1 MCAQIL
7 NWKHIILGGKRM
19 IKRYLEFVKPYKW
32 LIFGTIIIGILKFGI
47 PLLIPLLIKF
57 VIDDV
62 INNVALTV
70 DDKLMRLFVA
80 MLIAAF
86 IFIIVRPPIEFLRQ
100 YMAQWTSNKILYDI
114 RKKLYDHLQALS
126 AKFYANNKAGEV
138 ISRVI
143 NDVEQTKDF
152 IMTGL
157 MNIWL
162 DCITIIIA
170 LSVIFFLDVQ
180 LTFAAIVILPFY
192 VLTVYFFFGR
202 LRALTRQ
209 RSQKLAE
216 AQGFLHERVNG
227 MAVIKSFAIEDNE
240 AKNFDHRNKNF
251 LNKAFQHT
259 RWNAYSFSAI
269 NTVTDIGPLI
279 VIGYGAYLAITGSVT
294 VGTLAA
300 FVSYLEQLYGP
311 LRRLVSSFTT
321 LTQSF
326 ASMDRVFQL
335 FDEPYDIK
343 NTDYAKP
350 IAIKEGHIEIENVSF
365 RYQPDEKDVLKHLNL
380 DIKHGETVAFVGM
393 SGGGKSTLINLI
405 PRFYDVTKGRISID
419 GHDIKTFD
427 MGSLRRQIGMVQQD
441 NILFSDT
448 VKENILLGRPDA
460 TFEEVVEAAKLAN
473 AHDFIMDL
481 PQGYDTEVGERG
493 VKLSGGQKQ
502 RLSIARIFL
511 NDPPILI
518 LDEATSA
525 LDLESE
531 AIIQEALDT
540 LSHDRTTIIVAHR
553 LSTITHAD
561 KIVVIENGEIVEQ
574 GSHQTLIDKQ
584 GAYERL
590 YSIQNL

>member
-1 MCAQIL
+1 
-7 NWKHIILGGKRM
+7 M
-19 IKRYLEFVKPYKW
+19 IRRYLEFVKPYKW
-32 LIFGTIIIGILKFGI
+32 LIFGTIIVGIIKFGI
-47 PLLIPLLIKF
+47 PLLIPLLIKY

-62 INNVALTV
+62 INNGALSIS
-70 DDKLMRLFVA
+70 DKYTQLMIA
-80 MLIAAF
+80 MGIAAF
-86 IFIIVRPPIEFLRQ
+86 IFVIVRPPIEFLRQ

-126 AKFYANNKAGEV
+126 SKFYANNKAGEV

-152 IMTGL
+152 ILTGL

-162 DCITIIIA
+162 DCITIAIA
-170 LSVIFFLDVQ
+170 LSVMFFLDVK
-180 LTFAAIVILPFY
+180 LTLAAIIVLPFY
-192 VLTVYFFFGR
+192 ILTVYFFFGR
-202 LRALTRQ
+202 LRELTRQ

-216 AQGFLHERVNG
+216 TQGFLHERVNG
-227 MAVIKSFAIEDNE
+227 MAVIKSFAIEENE
-240 AKNFDHRNKNF
+240 AKNFDKRNTNF
-251 LNKAFQHT
+251 LNKAFRHT

-279 VIGYGAYLAITGSVT
+279 VIGYGAYLAISGNVT

-343 NTDYAKP
+343 NLPDAQPYK
-350 IAIKEGHIEIENVSF
+350 IKRGNIGIHNISF
-365 RYQPDEKDVLKHLNL
+365 RYNEDERDVLKNVSL
-380 DIKHGETVAFVGM
+380 DIQHGETVAFVGM
-393 SGGGKSTLINLI
+393 SGGGKSTLISLI
-405 PRFYDVTKGRISID
+405 PRFYDVTAGEITIE
-419 GHDIKTFD
+419 GHPIQNFEI
-427 MGSLRRQIGMVQQD
+427 GSLRRQIGMVQQD

-460 TFEEVVEAAKLAN
+460 TFEEVVAAAKMAN
-473 AHDFIMDL
+473 AHDFIMAL
-481 PQGYDTEVGERG
+481 PNGYDTEVGERG

-540 LSHDRTTIIVAHR
+540 LSHDRTTLIVAHR

-561 KIVVIENGEIVEQ
+561 RIVVIENGEIVESGTHAALMQ
-574 GSHQTLIDKQ
+574 QQ
-584 GAYERL
+584 GAYQRL
-590 YSIQNL
+590 YNIQNL

>member
-1 MCAQIL
+1 
-7 NWKHIILGGKRM
+7 M

-32 LIFGTIIIGILKFGI
+32 LIFGTIFVGILKFGI

-62 INNVALTV
+62 INNAALTV

-86 IFIIVRPPIEFLRQ
+86 IFVIVRPPIEFLRQ

-170 LSVIFFLDVQ
+170 LSVMFFLDVQ

-419 GHDIKTFD
+419 GHDIKAFD

-590 YSIQNL
+590 YSIQDL

>member
-1 MCAQIL
+1 
-7 NWKHIILGGKRM
+7 M

-86 IFIIVRPPIEFLRQ
+86 IFVIVRPPIEFLRQ

-114 RKKLYDHLQALS
+114 RKKLYDHLQVLS

-170 LSVIFFLDVQ
+170 LSVMFFLDVQ

-419 GHDIKTFD
+419 GHDIKAFD